1 MKKLNDNTK
10 KTMSARI
17 ITGLL
22 LAIVAVPIFFIGDW
36 WYVSLILVALII
48 ATTEFLSAAKVSR
61 VYWLI
66 YFFTYLAITSLTF
79 WVFIKNNMKTNV
91 AEGYPLLD
99 LSFWSLPRGFNELDI
114 STLGIVVIMISLFTL
129 LIFDRNFQFEIATY
143 MFMMIVL
150 VGIGFQSFLFLRFYP
165 LQQGHMSDSFQPNWL
180 TSSFLLLYILIGT
193 IGNDIG
199 AYFIGVL
206 FGKNKMA
213 PRVSP
218 NKTWEGFLGGYV
230 ISAVLSFTFALIVS
244 LTGNPLIPS
253 LDINGSRW
261 YLLVIFSLLMP
272 LLANIGDLFFS
283 VLKRNF
289 AIKDYGKMLRGHGG
303 ILDRLDSLLIVSLA
317 ISTIL
322 TLIEN
327 GFGIV

>member
-1 MKKLNDNTK
+1 
-10 KTMSARI
+10 MSARI

-91 AEGYPLLD
+91 AEGHPLLD
-99 LSFWSLPRGFNELDI
+99 LSVWSLPRGFNELDI

-165 LQQGHMSDSFQPNWL
+165 LTTRPYERKLPAQLVDEQFL
-180 TSSFLLLYILIGT
+180 TTLYFDWDNRKRYWRLLYWR
-193 IGNDIG
+193 
-199 AYFIGVL
+199 FI
-206 FGKNKMA
+206 
-213 PRVSP
+213 
-218 NKTWEGFLGGYV
+218 W
-230 ISAVLSFTFALIVS
+230 
-244 LTGNPLIPS
+244 
-253 LDINGSRW
+253 
-261 YLLVIFSLLMP
+261 
-272 LLANIGDLFFS
+272 
-283 VLKRNF
+283 
-289 AIKDYGKMLRGHGG
+289 
-303 ILDRLDSLLIVSLA
+303 
-317 ISTIL
+317 
-322 TLIEN
+322 
-327 GFGIV
+327 